1 MDEKSLSDKID
12 IVIPWVNPSDL
23 KWQEDK
29 SKYSGI
35 PFNPISADEKFYRD
49 WNTLLY
55 LFRSIEANMP
65 WINKVHFLTYG
76 HVPEWL
82 NLDNPKLLVHNHES
96 FFKKEHA
103 FPVFS
108 SDAIEM
114 NLSSIPG
121 LSEKFIYFNDD
132 ELVVKPV
139 SAGRF
144 FNEDLPVDSL
154 VQDIPRGGWLYRML
168 RTKDVYPDICK
179 NCIKP
184 LNKVASKRHLRRER
198 KECFYDSSYSFSEK
212 LRNFVFN
219 ISPKYYWV
227 RPNHSPQPL
236 LKSRIEKCESL
247 FGDLI
252 TETGNSRFRDKK
264 DICHYLFRNYNLVT
278 GDFYPRNYHD
288 THCIVLSSYADSLSE
303 IEKITDYTFVCIN
316 DSEFLSHENYLKVK
330 PILDAKLASLFP
342 NRSSF
347 EK

>member
-1 MDEKSLSDKID
+1 MGNTDIVEKID

-29 SKYSGI
+29 ARYSGK
-35 PFNPISADEKFYRD
+35 PFDPTSGDEKFYRD

-55 LFRSIEANMP
+55 LFRSIETNMP

-76 HVPEWL
+76 HLPEWL
-82 NLDNPKLLVHNHES
+82 NVDNPKLSIHNHAT
-96 FFKKEHA
+96 FFKKDHA

-114 NLSSIPG
+114 NLTTIPG

-139 SAGRF
+139 NDERF
-144 FNEDLPVDSL
+144 FKNDLPVDSL
-154 VQDIPRGGWLYRML
+154 VQDIPRGGRLYRLL

-184 LNKVASKRHLRRER
+184 LNKIVSKRNLRKRH
-198 KECFYDSSYSFSEK
+198 KECFYDSTYSFSDK
-212 LRNFVFN
+212 SRNLFFN
-219 ISPKYYWV
+219 LFSKYYWI

-236 LKSRIEKCESL
+236 LKSRINECESL

-252 TETGNSRFRDKK
+252 TETGKSRFRNKK

-278 GDFYPRNYHD
+278 GEFYPKNYHD
-288 THCIVLSSYADSLSE
+288 TYCIVLSSYKDSLSE
-303 IEKITDYTFVCIN
+303 IEKIPDYTFVCIN
-316 DSEFLSHENYLKVK
+316 DSEFLSHDNYLKVK
-330 PILDAKLASLFP
+330 PILESKLSSLFP
-342 NRSSF
+342 NKSSY